1 MIETSSTPP
10 LLGTRTA
17 VVTGSGSGFGR
28 AISQRLALDGFCIGL
43 AEKNEHAAEGTRDL
57 ITGAGGEALVLP
69 TDVTNF
75 ESVENAVQAV
85 VDRWGHLDVMVNNAG
100 ITIREKFLDLTVE
113 AFDSVLAVNMTGV
126 FHGVRVAA
134 AQMKRQEGGTIINMS
149 SIREDVAGFIH
160 TSYCAS
166 KGGVRMLTKAAAVE
180 LGPHGIRVCAIGPGV
195 AETPLTD
202 SLLADSEA
210 LDAQLARI
218 PMGRLGQPSDIADL
232 AAFLASNEAAYIT
245 GVTVMVDGGELTH

>member
-1 MIETSSTPP
+1 MTETSSIPSRA
-10 LLGTRTA
+10 GERTA
-17 VVTGSGSGFGR
+17 LVTGSGSGFGR
-28 AISQRLALDGFCIGL
+28 AISQRLAQDGFRIGL
-43 AEKNEHAAEGTRDL
+43 AERNERAAEETSAL
-57 ITGAGGEALVLP
+57 IKAAGGDALVLP
-69 TDVTNF
+69 TDVTTL
-75 ESVENAVQAV
+75 EAVENAVQSV
-85 VDRWGHLDVMVNNAG
+85 VECWGHLDVMVNNAG
-100 ITIREKFLDLTVE
+100 ITIREKFLDLTPE

-126 FHGVRVAA
+126 FHGVRAAA
-134 AQMKRQEGGTIINMS
+134 AQMKRQGGGTIINMS

-166 KGGVRMLTKAAAVE
+166 KGGVRMLTKSAAVE

-202 SLLADSEA
+202 SLLADPAA
-210 LDAQLARI
+210 LDTQLNRI

-232 AAFLASNEAAYIT
+232 AAFLASDEAAYVT